1 MPHDHDA
8 TIHQRTNPSPHP
20 GRVGLRPRAR
30 GPRARTRL
38 PPADVHRP
46 SGTIPFQRGLCPA
59 GAMDISQVQASLR
72 APHLDRHARRIA
84 PWRGAG
90 SRITKMTR
98 QFVNTRIHR
107 PVRGEW
113 AFVGHTGGSGGGARG
128 LACPRLMSIAPA
140 GPTRPAA
147 ASAHAGPSPRRFI
160 ICATHFDFVY
170 ANS

>member
-1 MPHDHDA
+1 MGLCRWN
-8 TIHQRTNPSPHP
+8 RTF
-20 GRVGLRPRAR
+20 RWPRAQ
-30 GPRARTRL
+30 TRL
-38 PPADVHRP
+38 PPAHVHHPCRAVPLRGRP
-46 SGTIPFQRGLCPA
+46 SPGGASPCPERLSPR